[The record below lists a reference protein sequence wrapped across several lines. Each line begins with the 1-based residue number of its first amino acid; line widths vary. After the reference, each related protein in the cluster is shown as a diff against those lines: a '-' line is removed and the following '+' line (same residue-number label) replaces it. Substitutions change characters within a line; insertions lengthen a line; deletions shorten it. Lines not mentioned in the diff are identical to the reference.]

1 MSPRSVKLLITS
13 PPYNDVADY
22 WNDQWIR
29 LWLLGADMRKDWK
42 RTQKHSNVGEYRAL
56 IGEVFK
62 RATRHLRDDGVV
74 VVRCGEKAGTADTC
88 RQAIQAA
95 WPSFATF
102 ERRTEVRRRGVAS
115 GYGHGAKVVCERD
128 IVAAPNQL
136 ADRARAW
143 AGELCT

>member
-1 MSPRSVKLLITS
+1 MAPRRVKLLITS

-29 LWLLGADMRKDWK
+29 LWLLGANMRKDWK

-56 IGEVFK
+56 IGEVFT
-62 RATRHLRDDGVV
+62 RARRHLRDDGVV
-74 VVRCGEKAGTADTC
+74 VVRCGEKAGTAETC
-88 RQAIQAA
+88 RDAIQAA

-102 ERRTEVRRRGVAS
+102 ERQTGVQRRGVAS

-128 IVAAPNQL
+128 IVAAPSAL

-143 AGELCT
+143 ASEVCA